1 MNSLTET
8 QQYFAQVAIKLLQE
22 ITPKDILLHQQVF
35 EFDQVFEISPF
46 LTGPFNKVST
56 NGKSSIIESLVH
68 HKIIRNVTNNLYK
81 FTTSNI
87 TNEIHE
93 ILQNNP
99 INVKNKFMDKFSF
112 AKYII
117 SEKNDDRYKCINI
130 CFTSSDNDNINT
142 TMCLLTY
149 SLFNGTAVQLFV
161 LEIPAYNQNSNDET
175 ARACGS
181 LGVVLVQPYIQ
192 NMDAIDPI
200 VSRIIILLHSLSRV
214 KCNVHSNCEHISNPS
229 QLLPLLHLLE
239 QQLKNCVNVE
249 YIENELEKCKEYL
262 NNSGFDLWD
271 QSNSLSQ
278 ISSEMIQCLIDKY
291 SEDDDHE
298 QPQIA
303 LVNNPTQIQLSLEQG
318 VMHEEYEIVQNA
330 SKHLAT
336 YYCTNSLIAQTCNDA
351 VTSEHFKTINLY
363 LPQSHDYKEDDH
375 DEPSIC
381 SLVLD
386 FDSLKQPRVVTPI
399 FTLSSLI
406 LNVPFL
412 NKSILHYRGILFDV
426 EVILMK
432 LISDYEEYDICMAW
446 EIRECLKKIASHWPR
461 YSDSLLDLEFETT
474 EVKIWLIEELEKL
487 DINVETNN
495 INENNWKD
503 FILNVDIDDVVKY
516 KVLEVAQRS
525 QWVALMIVWK
535 RLNDDESHT
544 QITIEQIRKQT
555 LQMKTRISSVLNKI
569 QKKLKHSVPDSVKKK
584 CLEQVQA
591 LQTIVTEYLYD
602 EVAMQQD
609 Q

>member
-278 ISSEMIQCLIDKY
+278 IVLMILEHILV
-291 SEDDDHE
+291 DDIGTHTNFIESAWKWIKLRVLFKGGCPDHLL
-298 QPQIA
+298 QIK
-303 LVNNPTQIQLSLEQG
+303 LDEHCFRKCFVNI
-318 VMHEEYEIVQNA
+318 MI
-330 SKHLAT
+330 AT
-336 YYCTNSLIAQTCNDA
+336 AIAQYWNR
-351 VTSEHFKTINLY
+351 IN
-363 LPQSHDYKEDDH
+363 
-375 DEPSIC
+375 
-381 SLVLD
+381 
-386 FDSLKQPRVVTPI
+386 
-399 FTLSSLI
+399 
-406 LNVPFL
+406 
-412 NKSILHYRGILFDV
+412 
-426 EVILMK
+426 
-432 LISDYEEYDICMAW
+432 
-446 EIRECLKKIASHWPR
+446 
-461 YSDSLLDLEFETT
+461 
-474 EVKIWLIEELEKL
+474 
-487 DINVETNN
+487 
-495 INENNWKD
+495 
-503 FILNVDIDDVVKY
+503 
-516 KVLEVAQRS
+516 
-525 QWVALMIVWK
+525 
-535 RLNDDESHT
+535 
-544 QITIEQIRKQT
+544 
-555 LQMKTRISSVLNKI
+555 
-569 QKKLKHSVPDSVKKK
+569 
-584 CLEQVQA
+584 
-591 LQTIVTEYLYD
+591 
-602 EVAMQQD
+602 
-609 Q
+609 